1 MSRRVIVADDRPE
14 ILRLLQVRFELED
27 DFEVVGEAANG
38 AQAVELC
45 RQLQPDAAVLDL
57 EMPVMR
63 GDVAIPLLRQVAPDV
78 TIVLYTAAAT
88 IDLEA
93 ADGPDAIV
101 DKAGHLDDVV
111 TELRAALDRR
121 TIRRAG

>member
-1 MSRRVIVADDRPE
+1 
-14 ILRLLQVRFELED
+14 
-27 DFEVVGEAANG
+27 
-38 AQAVELC
+38 
-45 RQLQPDAAVLDL
+45 VLDV

-63 GDVAIPLLRQVAPDV
+63 GDVAIPLLREVAPDV
-78 TIVLYTAAAT
+78 TIVLYTSAAT

-121 TIRRAG
+121 AIRRAG